1 MQLTHRNALVRI
13 ATQRDVTLILCY
25 HRIAGDVEDPFHL
38 CVHPRNFAAHLE
50 EIARWREPSTLADL
64 SRPSP
69 RPRVV
74 VTFDDGYSDNLSVAL
89 PIAEEKGIPITV
101 FVTSGMLGDTRGFW
115 WDRLGALLRGR
126 PGGAREFSMEIG
138 GRTQTIPL
146 GAGDLRADFS
156 AVRSHLLPLTVGEIG
171 RALDD
176 ASERWS
182 AISTA
187 PPDALP
193 LTHDEF
199 LRLANAELV
208 TIGAHTVDHV
218 RLRDRSGEEQLQTI
232 ATSKKELEEL
242 LDRRVC
248 HFAYPFGRREDF
260 DGQSVDAVRLAGFES
275 ASTTLSGSADPSTD
289 PYRLPRR
296 LVMDWGRTRFR
307 AQLQRWRL
315 GRPS

>member
-1 MQLTHRNALVRI
+1 MQLAHRNSLVRI

-38 CVHPRNFAAHLE
+38 CVHPKNFAAHLE
-50 EIARWREPSTLADL
+50 EIARWREPSTLSDL
-64 SRPSP
+64 SRPSR

-89 PIAEEKGIPITV
+89 PIAEEKGIPITI
-101 FVTSGMLGDTRGFW
+101 FVTSGMLGDTNGFW
-115 WDRLGALLRGR
+115 WDRLGALLRAR
-126 PGGAREFSMEIG
+126 PKGPGEFFVETG
-138 GRTQTIPL
+138 GRTRTIPI
-146 GAGDLRADFS
+146 GARDLRADFGV
-156 AVRSHLLPLTVGEIG
+156 VRSHLLPLAVGEIG
-171 RALDD
+171 CALDD

-182 AISTA
+182 VNSTA

-193 LTHDEF
+193 LTRDEL
-199 LRLANAELV
+199 LRLAGAELV

-232 ATSKKELEEL
+232 TASKKELEGL

-260 DGQSVDAVRLAGFES
+260 DDETLDAVRLAGFES
-275 ASTTLSGSADPSTD
+275 ACTTLPGSADPATD

-296 LVMDWGRTRFR
+296 LVMNWGRTRFR

-315 GRPS
+315 A